1 MKKIGLAL
9 LLILVLFAGTAV
21 GQIPAQSKSNSA
33 KAVSL
38 SGRVSDDGKSLITRD
53 GQAWSITNLGA
64 LSGHEGRQ
72 VKAKCQIASGTHD
85 ILVLSVKAIAAQVK
99 YAANPGD
106 SAFRR

>member
-1 MKKIGLAL
+1 MKKIALAL
-9 LLILVLFAGTAV
+9 LLILVIFAGTAA
-21 GQIPAQSKSNSA
+21 GQTPAQSKSSSA

-38 SGRVSDDGKSLITRD
+38 SGRVSEDGKSLITRD
-53 GQAWSITNLGA
+53 GQAWPITNLGA

-85 ILVLSVKAIAAQVK
+85 ILVLSFKTVATQIK
-99 YAANPGD
+99 YAANPSD